1 MVKGK
6 TKSGIKFQLDERIKD
21 DARFLYYM
29 AKSQDDEADTAEK
42 SKAVMGMLKLIFGDD
57 DGVISFMNTVASV
70 NKGVCDTE
78 RMLSELTEMFDAIN
92 NKVENIFDNESGSVR
107 TAFLR
112 FVDVYGIDN
121 IPLINIIQSK

>member
-42 SKAVMGMLKLIFGDD
+42 SKAIMGMLKLIFGND
-57 DGVISFMNTVASV
+57 DGVISFMNTVAST
-70 NKGVCDTE
+70 NNGVCSIDV
-78 RMLSELTEMFDAIN
+78 MLSELTEMFEALN
-92 NKVENIFDNESGSVR
+92 AKNSSSSHK
-107 TAFLR
+107 
-112 FVDVYGIDN
+112 
-121 IPLINIIQSK
+121 

>member
-42 SKAVMGMLKLIFGDD
+42 SKAIMGMLKLIFGND
-57 DGVISFMNTVASV
+57 DGVISFMNTVAST
-70 NKGVCDTE
+70 NNGVCSIDV
-78 RMLSELTEMFDAIN
+78 MLSELTE
-92 NKVENIFDNESGSVR
+92 IFEALNAKNSS
-107 TAFLR
+107 
-112 FVDVYGIDN
+112 
-121 IPLINIIQSK
+121 SSHK

>member
-42 SKAVMGMLKLIFGDD
+42 SKAIMGMLKLIFGND
-57 DGVISFMNTVASV
+57 DGVISFMNAVAST
-70 NKGVCDTE
+70 NNGVCSIDV
-78 RMLSELTEMFDAIN
+78 MLSELTEMFEALN
-92 NKVENIFDNESGSVR
+92 AKKSS
-107 TAFLR
+107 
-112 FVDVYGIDN
+112 
-121 IPLINIIQSK
+121 SSHK

>member
-42 SKAVMGMLKLIFGDD
+42 SKAIMGMLKLIFGND
-57 DGVISFMNTVASV
+57 DGVISFMNTVASTNNGICSIDV
-70 NKGVCDTE
+70 
-78 RMLSELTEMFDAIN
+78 MLSELTEMFEALN
-92 NKVENIFDNESGSVR
+92 AKNSSSSHK
-107 TAFLR
+107 
-112 FVDVYGIDN
+112 
-121 IPLINIIQSK
+121 

>member
-42 SKAVMGMLKLIFGDD
+42 SKAVMGMLKLIFGND
-57 DGVISFMNTVASV
+57 DGVISFMNTVAST
-70 NKGVCDTE
+70 NNGVCSIDV
-78 RMLSELTEMFDAIN
+78 MLSELSEMFETLNAKN
-92 NKVENIFDNESGSVR
+92 LSSSHK
-107 TAFLR
+107 
-112 FVDVYGIDN
+112 
-121 IPLINIIQSK
+121 